1 MFLAD
6 SVCIYLIT
14 YFDYA
19 VQQTKARLSMF
30 LYTIVDKRWVGS
42 SIANCIV
49 KTIIS
54 ILNVKFSQITATH
67 DPLALTLLTNYVVL

>member
-1 MFLAD
+1 MLLTD

-54 ILNVKFSQITATH
+54 ILNVKV
-67 DPLALTLLTNYVVL
+67 LTDYSNT